1 MEWTMQRIR
10 FVLFLAMLS
19 YQAGSQDFSGSFA
32 GRSDAGSA
40 VLTLKIGAHGDY
52 AGTLQSTAMTLA
64 VKGTVKN
71 NILSGT
77 VGDKS
82 EGLGFRAQWNGK
94 QLSFTM
100 FEVDERGNPIAET
113 NETMIFQRSSDSPVL
128 SQKTGEQGAGA
139 VIINGVALSNEQM
152 AEIEKAYG
160 VRPKAGSYWYD
171 AKSGLY
177 GVVGY
182 PAYGTML
189 PNHRFGPMKSDVSKG
204 TTGVFINGRELPAL
218 EYAVWS
224 YMVGSWIQPGKY
236 WLDHQG
242 NAGYEGNPMA
252 VINLY
257 VAAKQNGYRGQGG
270 SGDNFWTSRFSAGN
284 SDSGGQR
291 GYVSVPGYGP
301 VGYGF

>member
-1 MEWTMQRIR
+1 
-10 FVLFLAMLS
+10 MLS
-19 YQAGSQDFSGSFA
+19 CHASSQDFSGSFTS
-32 GRSDAGSA
+32 RSDAGSA
-40 VLTLKIGAHGDY
+40 ILTLKNNPSGDY
-52 AGTLQSTAMTLA
+52 AGTLESTAMTLA
-64 VKGTVKN
+64 VKGKVKH

-77 VGDKS
+77 VGDES

-113 NETMIFQRSSDSPVL
+113 TETLTFQRSSSSPSV
-128 SQKTGEQGAGA
+128 SQKSGEQSVGV
-139 VIINGVALSNEQM
+139 VIINGVALSNEQI
-152 AEIEKAYG
+152 AGIEKTYG
-160 VRPKAGSYWYD
+160 VKPKPGSYWYD

-182 PAYGTML
+182 PAYGYMR
-189 PNHRFGPMKSDVSKG
+189 PNHRFGSMKSNVSKG
-204 TTGVFINGRELPAL
+204 TTGVFINGRELPTL
-218 EYAVWS
+218 EYTVWS

-242 NAGYEGNPMA
+242 NAGYEGNPTA
-252 VINLY
+252 VINLF
-257 VAAKQNGYRGQGG
+257 VAAKQNGYHGQGG